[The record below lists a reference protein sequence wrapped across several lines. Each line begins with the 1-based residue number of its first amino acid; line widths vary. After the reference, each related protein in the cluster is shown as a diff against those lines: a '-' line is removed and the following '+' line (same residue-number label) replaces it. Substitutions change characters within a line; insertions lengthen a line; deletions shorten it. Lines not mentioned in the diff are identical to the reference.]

1 MKGER
6 TFLPVIGGDF
16 SIPMTVL
23 NGKNPGKTGL
33 ITAGIHSEEFV
44 GIESAIR
51 LAGELRE
58 DQLFGKL
65 YILHPLNLPGFRSSI
80 RNSMVPEDGKNLNR
94 VFPGKKEGSLSER
107 IAYTVMSAFS
117 EGIDFAIDLHGG
129 QVHEELL
136 PHVYFLG
143 ESKEKVK
150 ETSLLM
156 ARHCKVPYIIQS
168 KTTTGGLYNCLSMQ
182 GVPSILLERGCQG
195 RWSEEEV
202 KEDLEDLK
210 NLLRLQGMVKD
221 GIAPELRA
229 GEIMQNLIYV
239 NSPYEGCWYP
249 KKKPGEKV
257 SLGEVLGEIR
267 DYHGEKLWELRA
279 EKEGHLLYQISFL
292 SVHKDEELA
301 VYG

>member
-1 MKGER
+1 MIGEK

-33 ITAGIHSEEFV
+33 ITVGIHSEEFV

-65 YILHPLNLPGFRSSI
+65 YILHPLNLPGFQSSI

-143 ESKEKVK
+143 ESKE
-150 ETSLLM
+150 
-156 ARHCKVPYIIQS
+156 
-168 KTTTGGLYNCLSMQ
+168 
-182 GVPSILLERGCQG
+182 
-195 RWSEEEV
+195 EV
-202 KEDLEDLK
+202 KEDIV
-210 NLLRLQGMVKD
+210 RF
-221 GIAPELRA
+221 
-229 GEIMQNLIYV
+229 LILF
-239 NSPYEGCWYP
+239 NPKPPQEGCITVFLCREFPPSSWREVVREDGR
-249 KKKPGEKV
+249 KK
-257 SLGEVLGEIR
+257 R
-267 DYHGEKLWELRA
+267 
-279 EKEGHLLYQISFL
+279 
-292 SVHKDEELA
+292 
-301 VYG
+301 

>member
-1 MKGER
+1 MKGEK
-6 TFLPVIGGDF
+6 TFLPVIGGEF

-23 NGKNPGKTGL
+23 SGKNAGKSGL
-33 ITAGIHSEEFV
+33 IVSGIHSEEFV
-44 GIESAIR
+44 GIETAIR

-58 DQLFGKL
+58 EQLFGTL
-65 YILHPLNLPGFRSSI
+65 YILHPLNLPGFQSNI

-94 VFPGKKEGSLSER
+94 VFPGNKEGSLSER
-107 IAYTVMSAFS
+107 IAYTVMNAFS

-143 ESKEKVK
+143 ESKEDVK
-150 ETSLLM
+150 EFSLLM
-156 ARHCKVPYIIQS
+156 AKHCKVPFIIQS
-168 KTTTGGLYNCLSMQ
+168 KTTSGGLYNCLSMQ
-182 GVPSILLERGCQG
+182 GVPSILLERGDQG

-202 KEDLEDLK
+202 KANLEDLK
-210 NLLRLQGMVKD
+210 NLLRLQGMLKD

-249 KKKPGEKV
+249 KKKPGERV
-257 SLGEVLGEIR
+257 FLGEVLGEIR
-267 DYHGEKLWELRA
+267 DYHGERLWELRA
-279 EKEGHLLYQISFL
+279 EKDGHLLYQVSFL
-292 SVHKDEELA
+292 SVHKDEELL